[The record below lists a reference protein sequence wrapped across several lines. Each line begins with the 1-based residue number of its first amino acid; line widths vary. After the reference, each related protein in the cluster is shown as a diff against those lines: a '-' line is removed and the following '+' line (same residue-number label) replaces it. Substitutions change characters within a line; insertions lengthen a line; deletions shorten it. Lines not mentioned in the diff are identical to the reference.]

1 MDHIRED
8 IKKQP
13 TNLKPFPTTPE
24 QQLGL
29 TLYRLAHG
37 CSFSKVTDL
46 FGVSISLAGK
56 TFNKVTRVLVARM
69 YDTFTVLPKNQA
81 EWETELKNFIEN
93 YEFLFVGA
101 WDGFHVCVCS
111 KLNSYFS
118 FKKRYTVSN
127 LALVGYNKR
136 ILYAV
141 VGALGST
148 YD

>member
-1 MDHIRED
+1 M
-8 IKKQP
+8 
-13 TNLKPFPTTPE
+13 
-24 QQLGL
+24 
-29 TLYRLAHG
+29 
-37 CSFSKVTDL
+37 

-56 TFNKVTRVLVARM
+56 TFNKATRVLVAQM

-136 ILYAV
+136 ILYPV

-148 YD
+148 YDARML

>member
-1 MDHIRED
+1 
-8 IKKQP
+8 
-13 TNLKPFPTTPE
+13 
-24 QQLGL
+24 
-29 TLYRLAHG
+29 
-37 CSFSKVTDL
+37 
-46 FGVSISLAGK
+46 
-56 TFNKVTRVLVARM
+56 M

-111 KLNSYFS
+111 KLNLHFS

-127 LALVGYNKR
+127 LGLVGYNKR

-141 VGALGST
+141 VGAPGST
-148 YD
+148 YDARML

>member
-1 MDHIRED
+1 
-8 IKKQP
+8 
-13 TNLKPFPTTPE
+13 
-24 QQLGL
+24 
-29 TLYRLAHG
+29 
-37 CSFSKVTDL
+37 
-46 FGVSISLAGK
+46 
-56 TFNKVTRVLVARM
+56 M

-127 LALVGYNKR
+127 LALVGYKKR
-136 ILYAV
+136 ILHAA
-141 VGALGST
+141 VGAPEST
-148 YD
+148 PDSRMLKNTQLYQKILEGDAIPKLNICLEGAEQFQW